1 MKKLSPILLAL
12 LLGAC
17 GGGSHSGDVAM
28 PAPAPAPS
36 PASDPFFVR
45 MLSFVGLMVE
55 DAEAVDVTAVVAT
68 TPEDTEPAGV

>member
-1 MKKLSPILLAL
+1 MKKPSPILLAL

-17 GGGSHSGDVAM
+17 GGGSHGGDVAM

-45 MLSFVGLMVE
+45 VSSFVGQMAE
-55 DAEAVDVTAVVAT
+55 DTEAVDVTAVVAT
-68 TPEDTEPAGV
+68 TPEDAEPPGL